1 MHIYVCL
8 ETHKHA
14 VRLQSVIGSIN
25 FENLYFH
32 HAVVATYNNIAT
44 NLTKITDKNIYDLYS
59 KRRCT
64 VTTHNFFLL
73 LLLLSSL
80 SIEHNIA
87 KQM

>member
-1 MHIYVCL
+1 
-8 ETHKHA
+8 
-14 VRLQSVIGSIN
+14 
-25 FENLYFH
+25 
-32 HAVVATYNNIAT
+32 
-44 NLTKITDKNIYDLYS
+44 
-59 KRRCT
+59 